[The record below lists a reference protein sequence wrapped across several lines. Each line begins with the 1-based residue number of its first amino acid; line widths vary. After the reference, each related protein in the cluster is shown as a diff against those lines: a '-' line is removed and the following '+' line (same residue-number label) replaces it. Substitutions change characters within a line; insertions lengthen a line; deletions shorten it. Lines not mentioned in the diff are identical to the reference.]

1 MMFHLQVLTPEAVFF
16 DDEVISIIA
25 PGDHG
30 YLGIMASHAPLITS
44 LKVGVF
50 IITDKNKTKL
60 YFDVSKG
67 FMEVNYSRVAV
78 IVDFITPREAV
89 DIGVSGDI

>member
-1 MMFHLQVLTPEAVFF
+1 MFHLQVLNPETVFF

-25 PGDHG
+25 PGAHG
-30 YLGIMASHAPLITS
+30 YLGILANHAPLITS

-50 IITDKNKTKL
+50 VITDKNNTKH

-78 IVDFITPREAV
+78 IIDSITPREAV
-89 DIGVSGDI
+89 DIGISGGI